1 VAVGSC
7 VCAGTVGGAVS
18 VGAMVAATGAQLTIT
33 NANPT
38 IITGSFFMVT
48 FLDILEAC
56 LKRLVITTF

>member
-1 VAVGSC
+1 
-7 VCAGTVGGAVS
+7 
-18 VGAMVAATGAQLTIT
+18 MVAATGAQLTIT

-56 LKRLVITTF
+56 LRKLAITTS

>member
-1 VAVGSC
+1 
-7 VCAGTVGGAVS
+7 
-18 VGAMVAATGAQLTIT
+18 MVAATGAQLTIT

-56 LKRLVITTF
+56 LKSGFL